1 MILCTDDKGEQ
12 TENMEIRTAGQQKYY
27 DFIEERAKSLRLGMI
42 IWISLLAVAL
52 LAIFAGRI
60 LGYILA
66 VLGIALGVLNIRSQ
80 KTLRSKLDWI
90 TDKEDFFNQL
100 IEAETIEIPE
110 YRLIITRDYVLRYRN
125 EVLIYLLKDMA
136 KVEVGI
142 RQQGDYRQKTLFLTD
157 KEGVRSEMASCV
169 RREQESD
176 FDLAYHTLHNRF

>member
-1 MILCTDDKGEQ
+1 MTLCTDDKENR

-52 LAIFAGRI
+52 LAIFAGGI

-110 YRLIITRDYVLRYRN
+110 YRL
-125 EVLIYLLKDMA
+125 
-136 KVEVGI
+136 
-142 RQQGDYRQKTLFLTD
+142 F
-157 KEGVRSEMASCV
+157 
-169 RREQESD
+169 
-176 FDLAYHTLHNRF
+176 